1 MSMFTLAISC
11 MTTSNL
17 PWFSEGKASAYNAGD
32 PGLIPGLGRSPG
44 EVNGN
49 PLQYSCLKNP
59 MDWEAWWATVK
70 GVAKNRT
77 WLSDFTS
84 LLHGLNI
91 PGSYAILLFTELDFT
106 SITSHIHNWV
116 FLLWKCWDS
125 SWAISNPK
133 RWCFE
138 SAALNMPANLEN
150 SALATGLEKVNFH
163 PNPKERQWTT
173 AQLHSSHT
181 LVK

>member
-91 PGSYAILLFTELDFT
+91 PGSYAILLFTVLDLS
-106 SITSHIHNWV
+106 SITSHIHNLV
-116 FLLWKCWDS
+116 LFCFGSVPLFFMQLFLHWSPVAYWAPTDQWS
-125 SWAISNPK
+125 SSFSVPSFCLFK
-133 RWCFE
+133 LFMGFSR
-138 SAALNMPANLEN
+138 
-150 SALATGLEKVNFH
+150 
-163 PNPKERQWTT
+163 
-173 AQLHSSHT
+173 
-181 LVK
+181 